1 MSKELARDNLLGN
14 MLFGVVGGF
23 MTGTVIFAG
32 ATYSSKIDLSD
43 LYECQAF
50 EMQNPQL
57 VGQSIPVGQLG
68 GEILK
73 ACEIRGISEGN
84 VVGSMGTS
92 INYDSATVRLPD
104 SNSLNARIAFGE
116 ALENLPPLGSILGLG
131 VGVYLTRK
139 ESEDQ

>member
-1 MSKELARDNLLGN
+1 M
-14 MLFGVVGGF
+14 
-23 MTGTVIFAG
+23 FAFQTI
-32 ATYSSKIDLSD
+32 AFIDKPIDKS
-43 LYECQAF
+43 
-50 EMQNPQL
+50 QL
-57 VGQSIPVGQLG
+57 ESAL
-68 GEILK
+68 LK

-104 SNSLNARIAFGE
+104 SNSLNARIAFRE